1 MTQNK
6 NRRLAMAILSTSNL
20 NNKLSHKTITITE
33 KGMIINTVAT
43 LSAKAQTQHKHHED
57 RKSHAKTIGIGKIIE
72 KEATPESVHVQT
84 HHKHHNDRTS
94 SHKPTTG
101 ARTTI
106 GNAAIPLQAQNY
118 KENNKRTS
126 NKTNTGIGTIIN
138 AAVAFL
144 PLQTHHKHYD
154 KRTSHKTAPTAVGTI
169 INSATDSLRTHSD
182 G

>member
-1 MTQNK
+1 MIDFEVEHSFLLALHLIHSTRMTQNK

-20 NNKLSHKTITITE
+20 NNKLSHKMITITE

-43 LSAKAQTQHKHHED
+43 LSAKAQTQHKHHKD
-57 RKSHAKTIGIGKIIE
+57 RKSHTKTIGIGKIIE

-118 KENNKRTS
+118 K
-126 NKTNTGIGTIIN
+126 
-138 AAVAFL
+138 
-144 PLQTHHKHYD
+144 
-154 KRTSHKTAPTAVGTI
+154 
-169 INSATDSLRTHSD
+169 
-182 G
+182 